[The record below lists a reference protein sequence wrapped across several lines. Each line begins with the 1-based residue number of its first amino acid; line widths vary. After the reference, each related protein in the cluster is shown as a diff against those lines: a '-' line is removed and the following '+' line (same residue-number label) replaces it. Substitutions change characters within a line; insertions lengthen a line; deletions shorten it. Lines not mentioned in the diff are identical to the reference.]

1 MIRYHFTEFERHM
14 KLSFTLIFLSA
25 VLLACTPSGKEK
37 IDSGRQ
43 NPSKS
48 HKSSFGFYPKV
59 TVPLPF
65 NALFEFYKG
74 IEKQDPSL
82 ISLFDHT

>member
-48 HKSSFGFYPKV
+48 PKIGFGFE
-59 TVPLPF
+59 
-65 NALFEFYKG
+65 A
-74 IEKQDPSL
+74 SL
-82 ISLFDHT
+82 ITLYKDSDDKHHYFSKSI